1 MSATAQPLK
10 YLRTSRPNV
19 PTTALILGEQ
29 LGDANP
35 VLEGAD
41 RVLFIESTGAMAQHR
56 YHRARLHIVMSGM
69 RHRAAELRAE
79 GREVIEVRGAESF
92 DEALAGFDD
101 VVCMEPE
108 NRSWAAKLE
117 GLGVEL
123 LPSNAFLADQAAFD
137 EWAAG
142 KKRVTMEHFYRGMRR
157 AHGLLLDA
165 DGGPEGGKWN
175 LDAENR
181 KPPAKGLTAPQPWM
195 PIEDEIDA
203 GVRADLDALE
213 KGGLSMW
220 GADNPREFAVT
231 ASEAEEAL
239 ADFVENR
246 LPEFGPWQD
255 AMVTGERTLFHA
267 RLSVPLNLG
276 LLDPL
281 DVVNRVEGEYRA
293 GRVPLQSAEGF
304 IRQVIGWREFVR
316 CMYRFRFDE
325 WATDNGLSAD
335 KPLPAAFWGEG
346 QTDLNCLQETIDTVK
361 ETGYAHHIER
371 LMVLGN
377 SMLLFGIK
385 PDEALDW
392 FRASFVDAADWVMAP
407 NVIGMGIHA
416 DGGVMMTKPYA
427 AGGNYMSKMSQHC
440 KGCRYDPK
448 KRVGD
453 DACPLTAM
461 YWDFLARN
469 RETFASNHRMSLA
482 LKNVDRI
489 PADELEAIKQVAA
502 RERARLA

>member
-1 MSATAQPLK
+1 L
-10 YLRTSRPNV
+10 

-29 LGDANP
+29 LGESNP
-35 VLEGAD
+35 ALVGAD
-41 RVLFIESTGAMAQHR
+41 RVLFIETTGAMAKRR
-56 YHRARLHIVMSGM
+56 YHRARLQVVMSGM

-79 GREVIEVRGAESF
+79 GREVTEVRDAASF
-92 DEALAGFDD
+92 EEALAGMGS
-101 VVCMEPE
+101 VICMEPE
-108 NRSWAAKLE
+108 NPAWAASLTS
-117 GLGVEL
+117 LGVEL
-123 LPSNAFLADQAAFD
+123 LPSKAFLADQGDFD
-137 EWAAG
+137 DWARD
-142 KKRVTMEHFYRGMRR
+142 KKRVTMEHFYMGMRR
-157 AHGLLLDA
+157 TYGVLLDE

-181 KPPAKGLTAPQPWM
+181 KPPAKGLTAPKPWL
-195 PIEDEIDA
+195 PVEDEIDA
-203 GVRADLDALE
+203 EVRADIDSLVKA
-213 KGGLSMW
+213 GLPIW
-220 GADNPREFAVT
+220 GTDNPREFAVT
-231 ASEAEEAL
+231 AAEADEVL
-239 ADFVENR
+239 TDFIETR

-281 DVVNRVEGEYRA
+281 EVVHRVEGEYRA

-325 WATDNGLSAD
+325 WATDNGLAVD
-335 KPLPAAFWGEG
+335 KPLPAVFWGQG
-346 QTDLNCLQETIDTVK
+346 KTDLNCLQETIDTVK

-377 SMLLFGIK
+377 SMLLLGVK

-440 KGCRYDPK
+440 KACRYDPK

-461 YWDFLARN
+461 YWNFLARN

-489 PADELEAIKQVAA
+489 PAEELAAIEQVAT
-502 RERARLA
+502 RESARLL